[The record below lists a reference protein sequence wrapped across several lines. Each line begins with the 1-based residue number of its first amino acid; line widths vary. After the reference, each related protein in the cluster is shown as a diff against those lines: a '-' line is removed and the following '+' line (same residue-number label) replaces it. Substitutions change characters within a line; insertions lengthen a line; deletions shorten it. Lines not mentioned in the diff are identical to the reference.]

1 MRQTKSNEFSAQ
13 IEIYENN
20 ASFYYFT
27 DDREQISIVDL
38 MNMIAFGGPI
48 NEKLHQFMVD
58 HIEKISKNNKKFSP
72 KKIKD
77 IETTEEGLNISD
89 LHDDRYI
96 ANKLAFKEFFENRLN
111 KDFAMVE
118 ENLAK

>member
-1 MRQTKSNEFSAQ
+1 MRQAKAHENYAS

-27 DDREQISIVDL
+27 DDRDQISIIDL

-58 HIEKISKNNKKFSP
+58 HIEKIHTGKRKSESA
-72 KKIKD
+72 IK
-77 IETTEEGLNISD
+77 
-89 LHDDRYI
+89 R
-96 ANKLAFKEFFENRLN
+96 
-111 KDFAMVE
+111 
-118 ENLAK
+118 